1 MKITVFENLIGVG
14 DRPNITTRDEETGG
28 GVDPTLFSNKLL
40 LEDGTPLLL
49 EGGGFLLLE

>member
-1 MKITVFENLIGVG
+1 MKITVLENLIGVG
-14 DRPNITTRDEETGG
+14 DRPSITTRDEETGG
-28 GVDPTLFSNKLL
+28 GVDPTLFVDKLL